1 MHSMRIRGS
10 RRLYVISTDLFLVT
24 FEKNGG
30 SGYFV
35 PRLEAKLK
43 KNGAKSWEKHIKTF
57 LFQMN
62 IPSCEL

>member
-35 PRLEAKLK
+35 LRLEAKLK
-43 KNGAKSWEKHIKTF
+43 KNGAKSWGKHLKTF
-57 LFQMN
+57 FFSNEYPEM
-62 IPSCEL
+62 